1 MRMITGLIATAV
13 VASLSLSSDRLL
25 AEEITAAATET
36 AAESADEGLDEEW
49 LNTVWTQVDD
59 MVKQESL
66 ELQKTVTVAGVRGAE
81 AEDAILD
88 KLYYKGAKRYPSQD
102 KLRKAV
108 DSLKQALGKAPKGP
122 NAAKQKFFIA
132 QCYEKLGQT
141 DSARDF
147 YGQVATDHPES
158 TFAEKANKRVSGLQP

>member
-1 MRMITGLIATAV
+1 MRLLTGLILIA
-13 VASLSLSSDRLL
+13 LMSSTTDRLL
-25 AEEITAAATET
+25 A
-36 AAESADEGLDEEW
+36 AESASQQTGASTTAVAPAEDALDEEW

-66 ELQKTVTVAGVRGAE
+66 ELQTTGTVAGVRGAE
-81 AEDAILD
+81 AEDSILD

-108 DSLKQALGKAPKGP
+108 DSLVQALGKAPNGP
-122 NAAKQKFFIA
+122 GAAKQKFFIA

-141 DSARDF
+141 DNARDY
-147 YGQVATDHPES
+147 YGQLASDHPES
-158 TFAEKANKRVSGLQP
+158 TFAHKRVSALQP

>member
-1 MRMITGLIATAV
+1 MGLITGLIVIALMSWT
-13 VASLSLSSDRLL
+13 SDQVL
-25 AEEITAAATET
+25 AEEASAQEKASTSTAAAS
-36 AAESADEGLDEEW
+36 AEDELDEEW

-81 AEDAILD
+81 AEDSILD

-108 DSLKQALGKAPKGP
+108 DSLIQALEKAPNSS

-141 DSARDF
+141 DSARDY
-147 YGQVATDHPES
+147 YGQVASDHPES
-158 TFAEKANKRVSGLQP
+158 TFATKRVSGLQP